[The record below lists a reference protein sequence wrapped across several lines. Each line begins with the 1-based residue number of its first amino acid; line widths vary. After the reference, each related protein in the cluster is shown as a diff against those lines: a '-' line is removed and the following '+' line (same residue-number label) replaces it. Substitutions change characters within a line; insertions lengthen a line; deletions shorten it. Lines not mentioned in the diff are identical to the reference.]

1 MFDFL
6 YVIIGWIMKLCY
18 SISFNNYIV
27 TLFIFALVM
36 QVVLFPFGI
45 KQQKSSVKL
54 ASIRPKEMAIR
65 EKYRGRNDR
74 ATQQKMQT
82 EIQQMYQAEGYS
94 PTAGC
99 LPLLVQMPIIFALFG
114 VVRMP
119 LSYTTNMD
127 NANVG
132 AHEYTMYNF
141 FEEAYTIAH
150 NQAEAYE
157 LKMSTLDPESK
168 EYKDYD
174 KKVKALIG
182 ENKADTD
189 KEENAGIADLI
200 VDGNAA
206 TFTELDLIKFMQSG
220 VDDFMKD
227 FDYKDGKYSIS
238 VATDIKDELL
248 SNINAESIRG
258 ESFADKIVY
267 KEYVLNA
274 SGGGKVYDFN
284 AMLEEKGIYNPAEDK
299 DIENG
304 AHCLPNFEFIG
315 GTTTLDSP
323 GFSLTWLL
331 LVPVL
336 VFLSSFFS
344 AELSRK
350 FTTQPIVA
358 EGQPN
363 PNGGFMR
370 WMMPLMSTY
379 FAVTLPAAIGIYW
392 VFRSIASVGQQFVL
406 SKMYPAPVFSAED
419 MRQAVKD
426 VKQAKK
432 RKKIVTIEVDED
444 DTSYDSLAISEERA
458 EKIRRRKEK
467 LEKEESENLKKS
479 EEKNALVDK
488 PTLKDE

>member
-36 QVVLFPFGI
+36 QVILFPFGI

-127 NANVG
+127 NANAG
-132 AHEYTMYNF
+132 AHEYTMYDF
-141 FEEAYTIAH
+141 FEEAYTIAG
-150 NQAEAYE
+150 NQADAYE
-157 LKMSTLDPESK
+157 LKMSTLEEGSAEYK
-168 EYKDYD
+168 EYKQN
-174 KKVKALIG
+174 V
-182 ENKADTD
+182 
-189 KEENAGIADLI
+189 ADLKEMQKLI
-200 VDGNAA
+200 TDGNAV

-220 VDDFMKD
+220 VDTFMKD
-227 FDYKDGKYSIS
+227 FDYKDGKYSVS
-238 VATDIKDELL
+238 VVTDVSGELL
-248 SNINAESIRG
+248 SGITADSING

-284 AMLEEKGIYNPAEDK
+284 AMLEEKGIYNPKEDK
-299 DIENG
+299 EVKNG
-304 AHCLPNFEFIG
+304 AHCLPDFEFIG

-344 AELSRK
+344 AEISRK
-350 FTTQPIVA
+350 FTTQPVVA

-392 VFRSIASVGQQFVL
+392 VFRSIAAVGQQYIL

-419 MRQAVKD
+419 MKQAVKD

-467 LEKEESENLKKS
+467 LEKEESENAKKP
-479 EEKNALVDK
+479 EEKNTLVEK

>member
-18 SISFNNYIV
+18 SISFNNYII

-36 QVVLFPFGI
+36 QVILFPFGI

-132 AHEYTMYNF
+132 ANKYTMYSF
-141 FEEAYTIAH
+141 FEEAYTIAG
-150 NQAEAYE
+150 NQADAYE
-157 LKMSTLDPESK
+157 MKMSTLEEGSA
-168 EYKDYD
+168 EYKYCEERIKYLIGTKKEDD
-174 KKVKALIG
+174 KK
-182 ENKADTD
+182 DT
-189 KEENAGIADLI
+189 GITDLI
-200 VDGNAA
+200 TDANAA
-206 TFTELDLIKFMQSG
+206 TFSELDLIKFMQQD
-220 VDDFMKD
+220 VDTFMKD
-227 FDYKDGKYSIS
+227 FDYKDGKYSVS
-238 VATDIKDELL
+238 VATDVSGELL
-248 SNINAESIRG
+248 SGITVDSISG

-284 AMLEEKGIYNPAEDK
+284 AMLEEKGIYNPKEDK
-299 DIENG
+299 EVKNG
-304 AHCLPNFEFIG
+304 AHCLPDFEFIG
-315 GTTTLDSP
+315 GTTTLDAP

-350 FTTQPIVA
+350 FTTQPVVA

-392 VFRSIASVGQQFVL
+392 VFRSIASVGQQYIL
-406 SKMYPAPVFSAED
+406 SKMYPAPVYTEAD

-467 LEKEESENLKKS
+467 LEKEESENAKKP
-479 EEKNALVDK
+479 EEKSTLVEK